1 MKSSN
6 EIRAEFLKFFEEK
19 GHTIVPST
27 PVVPADD
34 PTLLFINAGMNQFK
48 NIFLGTE
55 KIKHTR
61 ITDTQ
66 KCIRVSGKHNDLEDV
81 GIDTSHHT
89 FFEMLGNWSFG
100 DYYKKEA
107 IEWAWELLTEVWGLE
122 KERIWATVHH
132 SDADA
137 KKLWP
142 GATELS
148 PDKVLEFGDKDNFW
162 EMGEIGPCGPCSE
175 IHYYIGDDITKQS
188 ADKINSGDPDYL
200 EIWNLVFIQFNRDSN
215 GKLKELPQ
223 KHVDTGLGLERIVS
237 IIQDKRSNYDTDS
250 FSPIISELEKITR
263 KKYKGDNQPAFRVIA
278 DHLRALCFSIADG
291 VMPSNEGRGYV
302 IRRLLRRA
310 ARFGRTLG
318 MEKPFIHT
326 LAAPLSE
333 MMGEIFPELI
343 EKQEYIEKV
352 IKSEEL
358 NFGETIDRGIELFDS
373 VVSRME
379 NEKKSVIPGKDIFKL
394 YDTYGFPVDLTE
406 LMAKEKGLGVD
417 IEKFN
422 EEMTFQKER
431 SRAGKKIVIEEL
443 IPEGVELNSDPTI
456 FMGYEMLEVKTQIAQ
471 IIDVNDKEIRLLLKE
486 TPYYAESGGQIGDSG
501 VIKNDGINIR
511 IDDTQKVG
519 DSYYVHI
526 GTILEGK
533 PKEGMN
539 VIASVDEDKRRNILP
554 NHTSTHLMHAA
565 LRRILG
571 THVQQ
576 AGSLVAPDRLRFDFT
591 HFEKPSRT
599 LLKEIERLV
608 NSKIRENIQI
618 KTINTNFE
626 DAKKSGAMAL
636 FGVKYGDEVR
646 MVEIGDFSKEL
657 CGGTHVKRTGDIG
670 MFLITQESGISSGVR
685 RIEAVTGEGALN
697 YTQEHMNLLFE
708 IEEELSVGVSELPE
722 RIRNLM
728 DSNKQ
733 LGKELKEKGVSSY
746 LSEIDSW
753 ISEADEIQGVTL
765 VAKLIES
772 SSVDE
777 MKSIGDALRDNLKS
791 GVGVL
796 GATID
801 NKASLITVMTK
812 DLIDSGLS
820 SKDIVTTLGKIIGGG
835 GGGSDHMATAGGK
848 KPDLLKEAIEK
859 SASVLESF
867 LKEKV

>member
-122 KERIWATVHH
+122 KERIWATVHDT
-132 SDADA
+132 DAEA
-137 KKLWP
+137 KELWP
-142 GATELS
+142 GVTDLPS
-148 PDKVLEFGDKDNFW
+148 DRVLEFGDKDNFW

-175 IHYYIGDDITKQS
+175 IHYYIGDDISKQS

-200 EIWNLVFIQFNRDSN
+200 EIWNLVFIQFNRDSK
-215 GKLKELPQ
+215 GKLKELPK
-223 KHVDTGLGLERIVS
+223 KHVDTGLGFERIVS
-237 IIQDKRSNYDTDS
+237 IIQGKKSNYDTDS
-250 FSPIISELEKITR
+250 FSPIIDEIKKVTG
-263 KKYKGDNQPAFRVIA
+263 KKYEGEDQPAFRVIA
-278 DHLRALCFSIADG
+278 DHLRSLCFSIADG

-318 MEKPFIHT
+318 MQKPFIYNLVST
-326 LAAPLSE
+326 LCE

-358 NFGETIDRGIELFDS
+358 NFGETIDRGIELFNS
-373 VVSRME
+373 VVSRLE
-379 NEKKSVIPGKDIFKL
+379 KEKKNVIPGKDIFKL
-394 YDTYGFPVDLTE
+394 YDTFGFPVDLTE

-422 EEMTFQKER
+422 EEMTHQKER
-431 SRAGKKIVIEEL
+431 SRSGRKFVIEEL
-443 IPEGVELNSDPTI
+443 IPEGVELTSEPTD
-456 FMGYEMLEVKTQIAQ
+456 FLGYDSLEVETEITQI
-471 IIDVNDKEIRLLLKE
+471 ISLNDRDISLLLKE

-501 VIKNDGINIR
+501 VIKNDEINIQVN
-511 IDDTQKVG
+511 DTQKIG
-519 DSYYVHI
+519 DSFYLHI
-526 GTILEGK
+526 GIILEGD
-533 PKEGMN
+533 PKEGMS
-539 VIASVDEDKRRNILP
+539 VIASVDKDKRRNILP

-565 LRRILG
+565 LRKILG
-571 THVQQ
+571 THVRQ
-576 AGSLVAPDRLRFDFT
+576 AGSLVAADRLRFDYT
-591 HFEKPSRT
+591 HSEKPSRT
-599 LLKEIERLV
+599 LLNEIETLV
-608 NSKIRENIQI
+608 NRKIRENIKI
-618 KTINTNFE
+618 NTINTNFE
-626 DAKKSGAMAL
+626 DAKKAGAMAL
-636 FGVKYGDEVR
+636 FGEKYGDDVR

-657 CGGTHVKRTGDIG
+657 CGGTHVNRTGDIG
-670 MFLITQESGISSGVR
+670 TFLITQETGISSGVR
-685 RIEAVTGEGALN
+685 RIEALTGEEAFE
-697 YTQEHMNLLFE
+697 YIQENMTMLSE
-708 IEEELSVGVSELPE
+708 IEGELSVSVSDLPE
-722 RIRNLM
+722 RIRNL
-728 DSNKQ
+728 SAANKQ
-733 LGKELKEKGVSSY
+733 LEKKLKEKGVSSY
-746 LSEIDSW
+746 MSQIDSW
-753 ISEADEIQGVTL
+753 ISEASEIQGVTL
-765 VAKLIES
+765 VAKLIDS
-772 SSVDE
+772 SSLDE
-777 MKSIGDALRDNLKS
+777 LKSIGDALRDKLKS

-796 GATID
+796 GATVD
-801 NKASLITVMTK
+801 KKASLITVMTK

-820 SKDIVTTLGKIIGGG
+820 SKDIVTALGKIIGGG
-835 GGGSDHMATAGGK
+835 GGGSAHMATAGGNNPK
-848 KPDLLKEAIEK
+848 LLKDAIEK

-867 LKEKV
+867 LNKKT

>member
-55 KIKHTR
+55 KIKHKR
-61 ITDTQ
+61 IADTQ

-122 KERIWATVHH
+122 KERIWATVHR

-142 GATELS
+142 SVTELS

-188 ADKINSGDPDYL
+188 ADKINSGDLDYL
-200 EIWNLVFIQFNRDSN
+200 EIWNLVFIQFNRDSK
-215 GKLKELPQ
+215 GKLKELPH

-250 FSPIISELEKITR
+250 FSPIINELEKITR

-278 DHLRALCFSIADG
+278 DHLRSLCFSIADG

-343 EKQEYIEKV
+343 EKQDYIEKV

-373 VVSRME
+373 VVSRLE

-422 EEMTFQKER
+422 EEMTSQKER
-431 SRAGKKIVIEEL
+431 SRSGKKFAIEEL
-443 IPEGVELNSDPTI
+443 IPEGVELNSDPTK
-456 FMGYEMLEVKTQIAQ
+456 FMGYDMLEVETEITQ
-471 IIDVNDKEIRLLLKE
+471 IIDLNDKEIRLLLKE

-501 VIKNDGINIR
+501 VIKNDGINIQ
-511 IDDTQKVG
+511 IKDTQKVG
-519 DSYYVHI
+519 DSFYVHI
-526 GTILEGK
+526 GTVLEGK
-533 PKEGMN
+533 PKEGMK

-576 AGSLVAPDRLRFDFT
+576 AGSLVAPDRLRFDYT

-599 LLKEIERLV
+599 LLKEIETLV
-608 NSKIRENIQI
+608 NSKIRENIQL

-636 FGVKYGDEVR
+636 FGEKYGDEVR

-670 MFLITQESGISSGVR
+670 MFLITQETSISSGVR
-685 RIEAVTGEGALN
+685 RIEAVTGESALD
-697 YTQEHMNLLFE
+697 YTQEHMNSLFE
-708 IEEELSVGVSELPE
+708 IEGELSVGVSELPE

-733 LGKELKEKGVSSY
+733 LEKKLMEKGVSSY

-753 ISEADEIQGVTL
+753 ISEANEIQGVTL

-772 SSVDE
+772 SSIDE
-777 MKSIGDALRDNLKS
+777 MKSIGDALRDKLRR

-796 GATID
+796 GASID

-848 KPDLLKEAIEK
+848 KPDLLEEAIEK

>member
-6 EIRAEFLKFFEEK
+6 EIRAEFLKFFEDR
-19 GHTIVPST
+19 GHKIVPST

-55 KIKHTR
+55 KVKHTR
-61 ITDTQ
+61 IADTQ

-122 KERIWATVHH
+122 KERLWATVHET
-132 SDADA
+132 DAEA

-142 GATELS
+142 KVTEL
-148 PDKVLEFGDKDNFW
+148 PPERVLEFGDKDNFW

-188 ADKINSGDPDYL
+188 ADKINTSDPDYI
-200 EIWNLVFIQFNRDSN
+200 EIWNLVFIQFNRDSQ
-215 GKLKELPQ
+215 GKLKELPR

-250 FSPIISELEKITR
+250 FSPIINELEKITK
-263 KKYKGDNQPAFRVIA
+263 KKYKGENQPAFRVIA
-278 DHLRALCFSIADG
+278 DHLRSLCISIADG

-318 MEKPFIHT
+318 MEKPFIYT
-326 LAAPLSE
+326 LVTSLSK
-333 MMGEIFPELI
+333 MMGETFPELI

-352 IKSEEL
+352 IKAEEV

-373 VVSRME
+373 VVSRLE
-379 NEKKSVIPGKDIFKL
+379 TEKKSVIPGKDIFKL
-394 YDTYGFPVDLTE
+394 YDTFGFPVDLTE

-422 EEMTFQKER
+422 EEMASQKER
-431 SRAGKKIVIEEL
+431 SRSGKKFAVEEL

-456 FMGYEMLEVKTQIAQ
+456 FLGYDTLESETEITQI
-471 IIDVNDKEIRLLLKE
+471 ISLNNKDISLLLKE

-501 VIKNDGINIR
+501 VIKNKDINIQVN
-511 IDDTQKVG
+511 DTQKVG
-519 DSYYVHI
+519 DSYYLHI
-526 GTILEGK
+526 GIILEGK
-533 PKEGMN
+533 PKEGMK
-539 VIASVDEDKRRNILP
+539 VIVSVDEDRRKNILP

-565 LRRILG
+565 LRKILG

-576 AGSLVAPDRLRFDFT
+576 AGSLVASDRLRFDYT
-591 HFEKPSRT
+591 HFEKPSKS
-599 LLKEIERLV
+599 LLNEIESLV
-608 NSKIRENIQI
+608 NRKIRENIQL
-618 KTINTNFE
+618 KTKITNFE

-636 FGVKYGDEVR
+636 FGEKYGDEVR
-646 MVEIGDFSKEL
+646 MVEIGDCSKEL
-657 CGGTHVKRTGDIG
+657 CGGTHVEGTCDIG
-670 MFLITQESGISSGVR
+670 MFLITQETSISSGIR
-685 RIEAVTGEGALN
+685 RIEAVTGVEAFK
-697 YTQEHMNLLFE
+697 YTQENMNVLSE
-708 IEEELSVGVSELPE
+708 IEGELSTSGSELAE
-722 RIRNLM
+722 RIRNLS
-728 DSNKQ
+728 DSKKQ
-733 LGKELKEKGVSSY
+733 LEKKLKEKEVSSY

-753 ISEADEIQGVTL
+753 ISEASEIQGVTL
-765 VAKLIES
+765 VAKIIDS

-777 MKSIGDALRDNLKS
+777 MKSIGDALRDKLKS

-796 GATID
+796 GAKID
-801 NKASLITVMTK
+801 KKASLITVMTK
-812 DLIDSGLS
+812 DLIESGLS

-848 KPDLLKEAIEK
+848 NPELLKEAIEK